1 MKKIIIVLLCLIP
14 LFGISQTTRVLNEQY
29 NDGQSF
35 GKPLKDTVRAL
46 VAGSN
51 VTISNGG
58 SSLVDTISAVYAPQT
73 LTTLTDASTVTWDYS
88 TMTREAKVT
97 LGGNRTL
104 SITNLPAGKVVY
116 LTLGVIQDGTGSRT
130 LALPAGTKVIKGG
143 AGVVTLTATAN
154 AVDILSF
161 RWNGVTL
168 YCTYGNNYN

>member
-1 MKKIIIVLLCLIP
+1 MKKIIIVLLSLIP

-35 GKPLKDTVRAL
+35 GKPVHDTVRAL
-46 VAGSN
+46 VGGAN
-51 VTISNGG
+51 VTIASGG
-58 SSLVDTISAVYAPQT
+58 ATLVDTVSAVYAPQA
-73 LTTLTDASTVTWDYS
+73 LTTLTDAPTITWDYS

-116 LTLGVIQDGTGSRT
+116 LTLGVIQDATGSRT
-130 LALPAGTKVIKGG
+130 LALPSGTKVIKGG